1 MSKNTKFPPGVSG
14 NPKGRKPGNA
24 TAQKL
29 RESIAQDLP
38 DILSTLTR
46 LAKSGDVQAA
56 KLLMDRC
63 LPALKPQASAF
74 TLDTIPSDT
83 LATTGQ
89 LLIDSIM
96 RGDVNPDTG
105 AMLIGAL
112 SNQARIIEV
121 TELSERIT
129 ALEVGGSNG

>member
-1 MSKNTKFPPGVSG
+1 MSKNTKFLPGVSG

-89 LLIDSIM
+89 LIIDSIM
-96 RGDVNPDTG
+96 RGEVPSDTG
-105 AMLIGAL
+105 AMLINSLA
-112 SNQARIIEV
+112 NQAKILEFTEMEARI
-121 TELSERIT
+121 L
-129 ALEVGGSNG
+129 ALEGGSK